1 MTVNIKPQNNMNDTM
16 PVKLLAFFDRKKQ
29 AKSEKWF

>member
-16 PVKLLAFFDRKKQ
+16 PVKLLVFDRKK
-29 AKSEKWF
+29 EKWF